1 MTRQSTTRSFL
12 EDLLETIAL
21 ALLMFLV
28 LQVSVRNY
36 RVELSSM
43 EATLFPKDRLVVN
56 KLVYARLDTETIDGL
71 VPFVDIWDDETEL
84 FPFHPPKR
92 GDVIVFRYPQD
103 PSRDFVKRVIA
114 LPGETISMD
123 RGRVSIDGEALE
135 EPYLEELDFSRLPP
149 TLVPPRSYFVMGDN
163 RNGSSDSRHWGPVPL
178 DNVVGKVFVRYWPP
192 FDFSFQAPT
201 TRESV
206 DNPP

>member
-56 KLVYARLDTETIDGL
+56 KLVYTRLDTEAIDGL
-71 VPFVDIWDDETEL
+71 VPFVDIRDDESEL

-135 EPYLEELDFSRLPP
+135 EPYLAELDFSSLPP
-149 TLVPPRSYFVMGDN
+149 TLVPPHSYFVMGDN
-163 RNGSSDSRHWGPVPL
+163 RNGSSDSRHWGMVPL
-178 DNVVGKVFVRYWPP
+178 ENIVGKVLVRYWPP
-192 FDFSFQAPT
+192 FDFSFQSPT

-206 DNPP
+206 DNTP

>member
-1 MTRQSTTRSFL
+1 MPGVEATMTRQSTARSFM

-56 KLVYARLDTETIDGL
+56 KLVYTHLDAESIDGL
-71 VPFVDIWDDETEL
+71 VPFVDIWDDETDL
-84 FPFHPPKR
+84 FPFHPPRR

-114 LPGETISMD
+114 LPGETISMH
-123 RGRVSIDGEALE
+123 RGRVSIDGELLK
-135 EPYLEELDFSRLPP
+135 EPYLEELDLSSLPP

-163 RNGSSDSRHWGPVPL
+163 RDGSSDSRHWGMVPL
-178 DNVVGKVFVRYWPP
+178 ENIVGKVLVRYWPP
-192 FDFSFQAPT
+192 YDFSLRSPLP
-201 TRESV
+201 R
-206 DNPP
+206 